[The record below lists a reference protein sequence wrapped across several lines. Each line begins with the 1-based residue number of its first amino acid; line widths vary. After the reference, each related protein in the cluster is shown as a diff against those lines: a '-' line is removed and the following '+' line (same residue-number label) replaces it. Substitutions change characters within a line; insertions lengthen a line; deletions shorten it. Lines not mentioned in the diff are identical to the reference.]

1 MFGGQPLSKYGHY
14 STYNALL
21 CDRYDHNYDKTHNL
35 IWDESIGPCLN
46 SDQLLLNEIPYLI
59 LSTQSAS
66 LFSFKFPR

>member
-1 MFGGQPLSKYGHY
+1 MLGGQPLSKYGHY
-14 STYNALL
+14 STYSALL
-21 CDRYDHNYDKTHNL
+21 CDRYDYNYDQTL

-46 SDQLLLNEIPYLI
+46 SDQFLLNDFPYLI

>member
-1 MFGGQPLSKYGHY
+1 MFGGQPLSKYGHF

-21 CDRYDHNYDKTHNL
+21 CDRYDYNYDQTHNL